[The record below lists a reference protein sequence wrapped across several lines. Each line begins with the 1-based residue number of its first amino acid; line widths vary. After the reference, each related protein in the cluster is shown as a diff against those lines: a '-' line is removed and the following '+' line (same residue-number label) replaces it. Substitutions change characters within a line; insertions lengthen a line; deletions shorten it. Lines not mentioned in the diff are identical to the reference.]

1 MINEEESLVA
11 PFPETLAELRQVAPG
26 AASGRIRRLR
36 DGVVQDAA
44 VFLYLAP
51 TRWRVRHQS
60 GTEIVVHGAD
70 WWERES
76 AAAAWRHNRAE
87 LGTTVHHNG
96 DLQGMLFPARLPAI
110 GDVRSVVTAQQV
122 LDNGD
127 RRLTIRYREPVEG
140 TATADVSPDGHL
152 ARFEGWE
159 NRAVVIELRVDSWD
173 PPRNEL
179 FDPEVTWEAS
189 FDE

>member
-1 MINEEESLVA
+1 VA
-11 PFPETLAELRQVAPG
+11 PVPVTLAELRQVAPG
-26 AASGRIRRLR
+26 AAGGRVRRML

-44 VFLYLAP
+44 IFLYRAP
-51 TRWRVRHQS
+51 ARWRVRHQ
-60 GTEIVVHGAD
+60 GGKELVVHGPD

-76 AAAAWRHNRAE
+76 AAAAWRHDRAE
-87 LGTTVHHNG
+87 SGATVHHNG

-110 GDVRSVVTAQQV
+110 GDVGSVVTAQQV

-152 ARFEGWE
+152 VRLEGWDDG
-159 NRAVVIELRVDSWD
+159 AVVIELRVDSWE
-173 PPRNEL
+173 PPPSEL
-179 FDPEVTWEAS
+179 FDPDVEWES
-189 FDE
+189 SSDE